1 MSQRLLDSRDL
12 EMINQ
17 LSLVAKRRMVGLIT
31 GEQRSP
37 VLGGGIEF
45 ADYRDYQP
53 GDDIRRV
60 DWPVFL
66 RLRRLLVK
74 VCAEE
79 RELTLII
86 MLDISRSMA
95 FGSPEKFWT
104 AKRLAAILAG
114 IALHDGNRVGILTT
128 GMNLKAP
135 LPPEQG
141 RIPLAGVAGIIEGLE
156 PVDAINPL
164 NCLRQFE
171 IRYGRKCM
179 LIFISDLLFAEWDQF
194 LAGLG
199 ACGSECHVLQILAP
213 EETNPPLLGEVT
225 LVDLENGDELALHLD
240 QQLLR
245 RYRQELARFL
255 QGVRR
260 ACHRENLGH
269 ILLSTNSSLV
279 RMLHHDLRQ
288 GGLVC

>member
-1 MSQRLLDSRDL
+1 MSQKLLDNQDL
-12 EMINQ
+12 EIINQ
-17 LSLVAKRRMVGLIT
+17 LSLVAKRRMAGLVT

-37 VLGGGIEF
+37 IRGGGIEF

-60 DWPVFL
+60 DWSVFL

-79 RELTLII
+79 RELTLMI
-86 MLDISRSMA
+86 MLDVSRSMA
-95 FGSPEKFWT
+95 YGSPDKFI
-104 AKRLAAILAG
+104 AAQRLAAILAG

-128 GMNLKAP
+128 GMNLQAP

-141 RIPLAGVAGIIEGLE
+141 RITLAGVVGAIERIV
-156 PVDAINPL
+156 PVDVMDPM

-179 LIFISDLLFAEWDQF
+179 LVFISDLLFEEWNHF
-194 LAGLG
+194 LTGLG
-199 ACGSECHVLQILAP
+199 ACGSECYVLQILAP

-225 LVDLENGDELALHLD
+225 LVDLESQDELALHLD

-245 RYRQELARFL
+245 RYRQELAGFL
-255 QGVRR
+255 QSVRR
-260 ACHRENLGH
+260 ACHHENLGH
-269 ILLSTNSSLV
+269 VLLSTHSSLV
-279 RMLHHDLRQ
+279 RMLHHDLRK